1 MFLNVTC
8 YFEKGG
14 NKEIFF
20 SVKVSAENCSKKLH
34 CALSPQV
41 NDECTKIP
49 NQTPL
54 KVKEKMVIYG
64 IELVR
69 LITQKLN
76 ISIFPLLRCKY
87 DFKAR

>member
-8 YFEKGG
+8 FFEKVG

-20 SVKVSAENCSKKLH
+20 SVKVSAEKCSEKLH

-41 NDECTKIP
+41 NDECIKIP

-54 KVKEKMVIYG
+54 KVKEKVLIYG
-64 IELVR
+64 IELIR

-76 ISIFPLLRCKY
+76 INMFFHY
-87 DFKAR
+87 